1 MNLTTEQ
8 RQTGRQ
14 NFYNTLGVT
23 RRDFLKASAAVP
35 VAGAFYFGYA
45 ELGGSPVRAGLIGT
59 GSQGGVLLTHSNPDY
74 LQFTD
79 FSDIRPSQVER
90 IKVGG
95 MLDPDRVGFLQK
107 YKLNEEQF
115 AQDIRYHEDY
125 RQLLANPDIEL
136 VVVAVP
142 LQDHY
147 QVVKDALDAGKHV
160 LCESLLARDVGQCK
174 ELARKAREAG
184 LHLAVGYQR
193 NYSVLYDN
201 ARSIIADGLL
211 GDIHHVRAY
220 WHRNNTWPQMQGKK
234 PILEDGEIQLVN
246 EWKMPISGLDSSVD
260 FKKYGYRS
268 LEELCWW
275 RLYRRTSEG
284 LLAELGSHQLDACG
298 VLLGGVQPLSV
309 CGIGTRYSSS
319 GDDQVDDQVFATF
332 EFPGKTHPQGKESGD
347 NPQDIV
353 VASYSAITSNAQ
365 DQYGEQISGT
375 RGTLF
380 VDAEKDAMLFKETEP
395 GKSTATSAT
404 AVTVATNDAGSPTL
418 DTAESSGSP
427 GAGSGWAQG
436 ATQEQAGYGFREEM
450 EHLAWCI
457 RNPAPENQPR
467 CGADIGLASAVC
479 VVVTKGAI
487 REGTRIQFQPEW
499 FDPASDE
506 IPPA

>member
-35 VAGAFYFGYA
+35 IAGAFYFGYA

-74 LQFTD
+74 LRFTD
-79 FSDIRPSQVER
+79 FSEIRPSQVER

-95 MLDPDRVGFLQK
+95 QEDPDRIGFLQK
-107 YKLNEEQF
+107 YNLNEEQF
-115 AQDIRYHEDY
+115 AQDITYHEDY
-125 RQLLANPDIEL
+125 RQLLASPDIEL
-136 VVVAVP
+136 VVIALP
-142 LQDHY
+142 LHDHY
-147 QVVKDALDAGKHV
+147 QVVVDALDAGKHV
-160 LCESLLARDVGQCK
+160 LCESLLAREVGQCK
-174 ELARKAREAG
+174 ELARKARQAG

-201 ARSIIADGLL
+201 ARSLIDDGLL
-211 GDIHHVRAY
+211 GDVHHVRAY
-220 WHRNNTWPQMQGKK
+220 WHRNNTWPQMHGQK
-234 PILEDGEIQLVN
+234 PIMEDGEIQLVN
-246 EWKMPISGLDSSVD
+246 EWRMPISGFDSGVD

-275 RLYRRTSEG
+275 RLYQRTSEG
-284 LLAELGSHQLDACG
+284 LLAELGSHQLDACSA
-298 VLLGGVQPLSV
+298 LLGGVQPLSV

-319 GDDQVDDQVFATF
+319 GDDQIDDQIFATF
-332 EFPGKTHPQGKESGD
+332 EFPGKTHPQGSGSGKD
-347 NPQDIV
+347 LQDIV
-353 VASYSAITSNAQ
+353 VASYSAITSNSQ

-380 VDAEKDAMLFKETEP
+380 VEAEKDAMLFKETEP
-395 GKSTATSAT
+395 GQPTSPSATS
-404 AVTVATNDAGSPTL
+404 VTVVTNDAGSPAL
-418 DTAESSGSP
+418 DTAESSDAP
-427 GAGSGWAQG
+427 GASAGWGQG
-436 ATQEQAGYGFREEM
+436 ATQEQAGYGFREQT

-467 CGADIGLASAVC
+467 CGADVALATAVC
-479 VVVTKGAI
+479 ALTTKRAI
-487 REGTRIQFQPEW
+487 REGARIEFQPEW

-506 IPPA
+506 VPPV